1 MESKLVLDNDIQ
13 QIPQLA
19 EFIDG
24 IAEQAGLDMS
34 VSMSL
39 NLAMEEAVSNVMLY
53 AYPQGSKRQ
62 VQIDATVQDG
72 TIKFVISDSGIPFDP
87 TAKKD
92 ANIDL
97 SVEDRPI
104 GGLGIYMVKQIMDTV
119 NYEYKD
125 GKNILTLTKSIK

>member
-1 MESKLVLDNDIQ
+1 MESKLVLGNDIQ

-39 NLAMEEAVSNVMLY
+39 NLAMEEAVSNVILY

-87 TAKKD
+87 TAKQD

-104 GGLGIYMVKQIMDTV
+104 GGLGIYMVKKLSDSVSYHREHNRNHLTV
-119 NYEYKD
+119 FKR
-125 GKNILTLTKSIK
+125 I